1 MEGMEKNFFEGSK
14 TYEPAA
20 RVQERPFEYILDSI
34 EKYSTALP
42 SDLRSNLAKEELRKL
57 SGKMEMEKKVWVGA
71 YSEDKSGSASA
82 LFEIGELFQREV
94 LLGNQ
99 RKKEIEAGWHGS
111 REKGPII
118 NAIGAEAI
126 YAKKELAAWQQKLS
140 IFIFGNQ
147 GSPEFEEKMER
158 YWSSLELIEGK
169 IFHTNELV
177 RGIRVGI
184 GRLVTAATVF
194 NQLGY
199 HCETAGGEH
208 DVSDSLDFVA
218 TKKTGDAQITLLLQ
232 VKGSE
237 DSDDFEPALDM
248 YYPLPQYSE
257 EIPKSMFNLIRWTKE
272 NTPKIKEKNPN
283 CYAIPIFL
291 KVPSYEDNSD
301 EITSSGL
308 PRQSFIDKL
317 PSLFL
322 NGVKEAEQVPSA
334 EVGAV
339 KPRKKLRVVEFKKE
353 VRKS

>member
-20 RVQERPFEYILDSI
+20 RVQERPFEDILDSI

-147 GSPEFEEKMER
+147 GSPEFEEKME
-158 YWSSLELIEGK
+158 
-169 IFHTNELV
+169 
-177 RGIRVGI
+177 
-184 GRLVTAATVF
+184 
-194 NQLGY
+194 
-199 HCETAGGEH
+199 
-208 DVSDSLDFVA
+208 
-218 TKKTGDAQITLLLQ
+218 
-232 VKGSE
+232 
-237 DSDDFEPALDM
+237 
-248 YYPLPQYSE
+248 
-257 EIPKSMFNLIRWTKE
+257 
-272 NTPKIKEKNPN
+272 
-283 CYAIPIFL
+283 
-291 KVPSYEDNSD
+291 
-301 EITSSGL
+301 
-308 PRQSFIDKL
+308 
-317 PSLFL
+317 
-322 NGVKEAEQVPSA
+322 
-334 EVGAV
+334 
-339 KPRKKLRVVEFKKE
+339 
-353 VRKS
+353 